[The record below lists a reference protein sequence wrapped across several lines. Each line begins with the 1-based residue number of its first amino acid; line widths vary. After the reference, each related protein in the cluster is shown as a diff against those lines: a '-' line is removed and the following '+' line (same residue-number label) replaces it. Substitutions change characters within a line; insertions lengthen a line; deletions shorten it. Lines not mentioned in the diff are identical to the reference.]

1 MSDLYR
7 TLDRVLVQKIGLYN
21 ELIEVMKEERSSIS
35 KYSRE
40 KLERALELKA
50 LLLARVHELNHER
63 EEIVQSF
70 VQKLGNTHSEV
81 TLKTII
87 GLKDNPWG
95 KRMATCR
102 EKIRNQIKLI
112 NEMNG
117 ENKQLINRSSLA
129 LKKSIS
135 WLYEVDT
142 AYTPYYSNGQ
152 LSEPSMGSRVVN
164 TDA

>member
-7 TLDRVLVQKIGLYN
+7 NLDRVLVQKIGLYN
-21 ELIEVMKEERSSIS
+21 ELIEVMKEERKSIS

-40 KLERALELKA
+40 NLEKALELKA

-63 EEIVQSF
+63 EAIVRSFAQKSGGVNSEI
-70 VQKLGNTHSEV
+70 
-81 TLKTII
+81 TLKSII
-87 GLKDNPWG
+87 GFKDNPWG

-102 EKIRNQIKLI
+102 EKIRNQIKII
-112 NEMNG
+112 NEMNQ

-142 AYTPYYSNGQ
+142 AYTPYYSNGE
-152 LSEPSMGSRVVN
+152 LSEPKLGSRVVN